1 MVVTRALRFD
11 GGSGLVVNA
20 DASRG
25 LLQVE
30 ALNLYGEP
38 IEGLTRDE
46 CQPIRSDGL
55 RHTVTWKSGKQLR
68 DVEQQVRLRFCLKHT
83 QLYSFA
89 VLA

>member
-1 MVVTRALRFD
+1 
-11 GGSGLVVNA
+11 LVVNA
-20 DASRG
+20 DASQG

-38 IEGLTRDE
+38 IEGLTREE

-68 DVEQQVRLRFCLKHT
+68 EIEQPFRLRFYLQQT